1 VGWQA
6 FVASLVQ
13 SLAWPAAVTVIVVF
27 LRKPIRA
34 ALSHALLRRVK
45 AGPVEL
51 EFDQLQAEVREE
63 LARSPELTEAQAPAP
78 ASQTAAPAS
87 SLREELSTL
96 AELSPASAV
105 MEASRRIEFRLTE
118 ILDGSG
124 EPSPRTLGTRA
135 LARLAR
141 ERGLISHE
149 TLAAIEGMAVLRNL
163 VAHSRDDIGVDRA
176 LDYLA
181 LTDAVLYALRS
192 KSSS

>member
-1 VGWQA
+1 MNWLG

-13 SLAWPAAVTVIVVF
+13 SLAWPAAVVVIVIF

-34 ALSHALLRRVK
+34 ALAQGLRRVK
-45 AGPVEL
+45 AGPVEV

-63 LARSPELTEAQAPAP
+63 LARSPELTEAQVPAP
-78 ASQTAAPAS
+78 ASQAAAPAS

-105 MEASRRIEFRLTE
+105 MEASRQIEYRLTE
-118 ILDGSG
+118 MLDDSG
-124 EPSPRTLGTRA
+124 EPSPRRLGTRA

-141 ERGLISHE
+141 ERGLISDE
-149 TLAAIEGMAVLRNL
+149 TLAAIEGMSVLRNL
-163 VAHSRDDIGVDRA
+163 VAHSRDDIGADRA

-181 LTDAVLYALRS
+181 LADAVLYALRS
-192 KSSS
+192 KASS